1 MMQSSLLHLQNG
13 SDVRGVACEGVAGE
27 PVTLTPAVCCR
38 IGYAFATDMATKL
51 GKDCSALRI
60 AVGRDSRIT
69 GESLANAF
77 MQGVRLAGALPLD
90 CSLATTPAMFM
101 ALIYPETNCDASCM
115 VTASHLPFNRNG
127 LKFFTKE
134 GGFEKSDVTSLLTAA
149 AQVSDEIVSSLE
161 HLSDAASLTAAHTSE
176 TDLAVSVD
184 QSICHSTTSLSD
196 KCPAFSTAYET
207 PECFDLLS
215 LYAEKLCHIIRK
227 GVSDSSEATLS
238 KSSSK
243 SFTAGTDNL
252 SMPDSVTADFQDK
265 PLAGLHIVVDAG
277 NGNGGFFATKVLEPL
292 GADISGSQ
300 FLEPDGHFPN
310 HIPNPE
316 NKEAMASICEATVK
330 AGADLGL
337 IFDTDVDRMSA
348 VFANGQPVNRDA
360 CIALAAAILAP
371 AHKGA
376 TIVTDSVTSD
386 RLTRFLE
393 DDLGLKHLC
402 YKRGY
407 KNVINKCKELNAE
420 QIDCPLAMETSG
432 HGCLKENYYLDDGAY
447 LAVRFVIAL
456 AKAKAASSAESV
468 SALTSSHSDTVTPLQ
483 PTVSVTDVQAIASGN
498 IHKNL
503 QGTLALDEP
512 TSDHPA
518 ISSARRDPFAGLLS
532 GFSREAA
539 DREVRFSISEK
550 DFAAYGE
557 KVLDAFRKQAMKKAY
572 TLPHSYEGVRISFA
586 QGSLAHDFGGGWLL
600 LRASLHDPVMVL
612 NMEGRTASDLETL
625 TNTVRELLREFAE
638 LDISAL

>member
-1 MMQSSLLHLQNG
+1 MNQNSLLHLQNG
-13 SDVRGVACEGVAGE
+13 SDVRGVACEGVSGE
-27 PVTLTPAVCCR
+27 DITLTPDISCR
-38 IGYAFATDMATKL
+38 IGYAFANMMAARL
-51 GKDCSALRI
+51 GKEPAALRI

-69 GESLANAF
+69 GEALAAAF
-77 MQGVRLAGALPLD
+77 ANGVTLAGARALD
-90 CSLATTPAMFM
+90 CALATTPAMFM
-101 ALIYPETNCDASCM
+101 ALIYPETACDASCM

-134 GGFEKSDVTSLLTAA
+134 GGFEKSDITALLTAA
-149 AQVSDEIVSSLE
+149 AQVSYEVISSFEHTSNATSNTSANRPDTNPAVNDDLGSGHSITSSIDTYATFSAGHSALE
-161 HLSDAASLTAAHTSE
+161 H
-176 TDLAVSVD
+176 
-184 QSICHSTTSLSD
+184 
-196 KCPAFSTAYET
+196 
-207 PECFDLLS
+207 FDLLS
-215 LYAEKLCHIIRK
+215 LYAKNLCDIIRK
-227 GVSDSSEATLS
+227 GVSNTPSLS
-238 KSSSK
+238 NVTASSS
-243 SFTAGTDNL
+243 SAEMNATSHSSNSSL
-252 SMPDSVTADFQDK
+252 PDK

-277 NGNGGFFATKVLEPL
+277 NGNGGFFATKVLEVL

-348 VFANGQPVNRDA
+348 VFANGTPVNRDA

-371 AHKGA
+371 THKGA

-407 KNVINKCKELNAE
+407 KNVINKCKELNADN
-420 QIDCPLAMETSG
+420 IDCPLAMETSG

-447 LAVRFVIAL
+447 LAVQFVIAL
-456 AKAKAASSAESV
+456 AKAKAAASMTVS
-468 SALTSSHSDTVTPLQ
+468 SALTESDSTSVMSLQ
-483 PTVSVTDVQAIASGN
+483 PTVLSSDKQTITPDIIRPDS
-498 IHKNL
+498 
-503 QGTLALDEP
+503 QGTLVLDDEP
-512 TSDHPA
+512 KDQPA

-532 GFSREAA
+532 RFSREAA
-539 DREVRFSISEK
+539 DREVRFSITEK

-557 KVLDAFRKQAMKKAY
+557 KVLDAFRKHAMNKAY

-586 QGSLAHDFGGGWLL
+586 QGSLAPDFGGGWLL

-612 NMEGRTASDLETL
+612 NMEGLTETDLETV